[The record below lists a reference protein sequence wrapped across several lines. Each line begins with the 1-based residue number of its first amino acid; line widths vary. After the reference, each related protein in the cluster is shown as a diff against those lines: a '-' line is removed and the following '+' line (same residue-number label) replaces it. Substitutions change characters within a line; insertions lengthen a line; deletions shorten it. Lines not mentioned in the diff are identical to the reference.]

1 MSLIRWNQSKGY
13 RYYFMFFRS
22 SMKISH
28 SFSDDFF
35 LICTFST
42 FYVIFI
48 IFFADYRK
56 IFIVFRT
63 FPPTLE
69 RLFSSSS
76 VFPLATAFSHVRSC
90 SSHFP
95 HFLFSHFLIFSP
107 IFLFEDSLSSIFLDY
122 PQFSL
127 ISLVSSHNSLIFRY
141 FSFFFLFASTWLCPI
156 CFSTLNE
163 FAPHQ

>member
-1 MSLIRWNQSKGY
+1 
-13 RYYFMFFRS
+13 
-22 SMKISH
+22 MKISH
-28 SFSDDFF
+28 SFSDDFV

-42 FYVIFI
+42 FYVIII

-56 IFIVFRT
+56 FFIVFPT
-63 FPPTLE
+63 FFPLSLE

-76 VFPLATAFSHVRSC
+76 VFSLATAFSHVRSS

-141 FSFFFLFASTWLCPI
+141 FSFFFLFAST
-156 CFSTLNE
+156 
-163 FAPHQ
+163 